1 VSDPSSPVDPKD
13 LALLRAHPP
22 PAIDVKAR
30 VRSRLAAAIPSIDG
44 GGDYG
49 GPAGGSPPRTAAGL
63 GSIGSKGAIAA
74 AFLIGGALGAALYA
88 RLARAPGPQVV
99 YVERP
104 VAAPPPSSPP
114 SALSA
119 PTDATSAPAASATT
133 STSAARSPSSTAS
146 QLSAERMILDE
157 ARAALGRHDAAR
169 ALDELDRHRRT
180 FPKAL
185 LAEERDAM
193 QVQALVAAGRYDEAR
208 LRANAF
214 RRHTHDSLFLPVVDA
229 AIGSIP

>member
-1 VSDPSSPVDPKD
+1 MSDPGSPVDPKD
-13 LALLRAHPP
+13 LTLLRAHPP
-22 PAIDVKAR
+22 PSIGAKAR
-30 VRSRLAAAIPSIDG
+30 VRSRLAAAIPSLHGAEG
-44 GGDYG
+44 GGGGYG
-49 GPAGGSPPRTAAGL
+49 GPPRAAAAL
-63 GSIGSKGAIAA
+63 GSIGSKGAIAV
-74 AFLIGGALGAALYA
+74 AFLIGGAVGAALYA
-88 RLARAPGPQVV
+88 RFAKAPAAQVV
-99 YVERP
+99 YVDRP
-104 VAAPPPSSPP
+104 VATPPPSAPP
-114 SALSA
+114 AALPAS
-119 PTDATSAPAASATT
+119 TDATSTPAALATT

-157 ARAALGRHDAAR
+157 ARAALGRHDAVR

-185 LAEERDAM
+185 LGEERDAM

-208 LRANAF
+208 ARANAF